1 MKFGSKDIPFVYKGD
16 KLVYPN
22 PIKDGLLLWYD
33 FKGMRNTD
41 AGKEV
46 AKDLSGNGNDGTLT
60 NFNFTEESGYKDNT
74 LVFDGVDDKLTIPEL
89 ELDETAMTVVHDGK
103 LYAYEDDKVMTVGED
118 GEIIGSG
125 KNVLLSPQE
134 NLTVGDYHF
143 NNSKSFIVD
152 DSRESGYR
160 IKYSNYERTGVSSSL
175 YLYSP
180 DGDTFTKDITGETIS
195 FSFWMRGSTPFM
207 FGSKMI
213 GTEWTLWTWTG
224 RKTTS
229 NNHYYITRDET
240 LNWFEISDVKVEIG
254 DSVTSYSP
262 SPFDYKSTTL
272 SPTSLTDLQLYNKTL
287 RKDELLHNA
296 ESKGLKKLKPG
307 VVVQDGLVLHYDLSH
322 ESNTSEYKDK
332 AFDYSGNGNH
342 GVLNNFN
349 FTEES
354 GYVEDGLKFDGV
366 DDFILSNSLDR
377 DYIDPIKN
385 FNFDFVLNQKDIASK
400 GTIVLMPFTG
410 QRLTVKNSE
419 DAIAVGRY
427 TSHWFGRKTPPLK
440 RGINHFSINVILL
453 GEGEYELN
461 EPSFLIEM
469 YVNGTLVED
478 VYASSSD
485 YYSNVA
491 SVLTI
496 GWQGT
501 DVSQGENAYLNE
513 SLHSLKI
520 YNRSLTPEEIAHNY
534 AIEKEKFD
542 IIEGEM

>member
-16 KLVYPN
+16 KLIYPN

-41 AGKEV
+41 TNKEV

-60 NFNFTEESGYKDNT
+60 NFNFTEGSGYKDNT
-74 LVFDGVDDKLTIPEL
+74 LIFDGVDDSLTIPEL
-89 ELDETAMTVVHDGK
+89 VLDETAMTVVHDGK

-134 NLTVGDYHF
+134 NLTVGNYHF
-143 NNSKSFIVD
+143 NHSKSFIID

-180 DGDTFTKDITGETIS
+180 DGGTFTKDITGETIS
-195 FSFWMRGSTPFM
+195 FSFWMRGNTPFM

-224 RKTTS
+224 RKSTS

-262 SPFDYKSTTL
+262 APSDYKKTTL
-272 SPTSLTDLQLYNKTL
+272 SPASLTDLQLYNKTL

-307 VVVQDGLVLHYDLSH
+307 VIVQDGLILHYDFSH
-322 ESNTSEYKDK
+322 ESNTSEYKGK

-354 GYVEDGLKFDGV
+354 GYKGGGLKFDGV
-366 DDFILSNSLDR
+366 DDYVPVTNPSAMLSTKFTWTATITPIIEETGNDTMFMYGNSTAAYFRIQLGRLGAAMRGIDSPV
-377 DYIDPIKN
+377 DYTHTPYKMETGVTYYVCLVYDNGSYYIYAN
-385 FNFDFVLNQKDIASK
+385 GEQVGESHSSLKDIEYSLSW
-400 GTIVLMPFTG
+400 I
-410 QRLTVKNSE
+410 
-419 DAIAVGRY
+419 GRY
-427 TSHWFGRKTPPLK
+427 TGSSLR
-440 RGINHFSINVILL
+440 
-453 GEGEYELN
+453 
-461 EPSFLIEM
+461 SF
-469 YVNGTLVED
+469 NGD
-478 VYASSSD
+478 FH
-485 YYSNVA
+485 
-491 SVLTI
+491 SVK
-496 GWQGT
+496 
-501 DVSQGENAYLNE
+501 V
-513 SLHSLKI
+513 
-520 YNRSLTPEEIAHNY
+520 YNRPLTAEEIQHNY
-534 AIEKEKFD
+534 QIEKEKFN
-542 IIEGEM
+542 ITEGEM